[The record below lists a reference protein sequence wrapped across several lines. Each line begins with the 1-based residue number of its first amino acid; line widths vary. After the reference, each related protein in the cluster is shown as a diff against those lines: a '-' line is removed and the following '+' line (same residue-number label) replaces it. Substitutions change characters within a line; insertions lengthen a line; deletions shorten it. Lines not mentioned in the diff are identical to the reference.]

1 MKRIVQSLLVCA
13 WLFGWIAGPLPIQAD
28 VAFRARSET
37 GPSVARS
44 ETGPSVARSETGP
57 SIDRPAGIPDTYEL
71 AAENA
76 TFQLYFDRSTLAF
89 KVVDKRSGYVWH
101 SNLDE
106 TEPGDKLNKTWT
118 AFARSGISLDYLD
131 EKATPRRVSIT
142 TAAPEMTVATIDQGF
157 AAQVTFA
164 DIGISVG
171 ITVTLESAG
180 VRVAIPSASIAEAG
194 NVRLHMIYVYPFF
207 GATRND
213 AVPGYMLI
221 PDGCG
226 SLIRFAAQT
235 KAQTMFYGRYYGADL
250 GMTGA
255 LPFDPQVRPAQ
266 RLSLPVI
273 GMVHG
278 EKQSAVS
285 GVGRNAYL
293 AIVEKGAAYGE
304 LQAHPA
310 GIITNFNFIYN
321 VFIYNESYF
330 QPTNRAGA
338 GVTMIQPRTN
348 TFDVVIHYRFLTGD
362 DSDYVGMA
370 RSYQQYLLEQG
381 VLRPEKDTG
390 NDIGIRLEFLGAEKE
405 KVLFWQRAI
414 PMTTIAQMQAILTDL
429 ALPNPEVVIY
439 GWQPLG
445 AATMP
450 PTKLRVERAL
460 GSLRDVRALADDIA
474 AQGGR
479 LSLYLDPQAALQ
491 NESGYSR
498 RYDLAMSIMRSA
510 LQGASRN
517 KRTFYFNLEALA
529 RRYAALSAQVT
540 EELGAGLAVDG
551 LGFMLYSD
559 FRDGRFA
566 NREDA
571 IRAYQQLLAEDGAAA
586 FYRPNDYLWAYAA
599 AYYDVPI
606 ADSGYIYTSGAVPF
620 VQTVLAGYIPLY
632 GPALNFSSNV
642 QDDLLRHADFGV
654 YPSFFLT
661 HEGTTGIL
669 NTSSRWI
676 YTSSYQ
682 QWGDEVKRAYTWLNR
697 LLGPVRGQPIVAR
710 ETLAEGVTATC
721 YANGKQIIVNYTDQ
735 PVRIQ
740 GVDIPAKDAVL
751 LDSAVSRFLSTD
763 STDFNGYFP
772 YLGPKSTAHSEIFP
786 LCDLCVLGGPVREV
800 EP

>member
-1 MKRIVQSLLVCA
+1 MRRIAHSLLVCA
-13 WLFGWIAGPLPIQAD
+13 WLFGWIAGPLPIQAN
-28 VAFRARSET
+28 AAH
-37 GPSVARS
+37 
-44 ETGPSVARSETGP
+44 
-57 SIDRPAGIPDTYEL
+57 PAGIPDTYEL

-76 TFQLYFDRSTLAF
+76 NFQLYFDRSTLAF

-180 VRVAIPSASIAEAG
+180 VRVAIPSVSIAETG
-194 NVRLHMIYVYPFF
+194 NVRLYMIYVYPFF

-213 AVPGYMLI
+213 QVSGYMLI

-255 LPFDPQVRPAQ
+255 RPFDPQVRPAYP
-266 RLSLPVI
+266 LSLPVS

-278 EKQSAVS
+278 EKQ
-285 GVGRNAYL
+285 NAYI

-321 VFIYNESYF
+321 AFIYNESYF

-381 VLRPEKDTG
+381 VLRPENDAG
-390 NDIGIRLEFLGAEKE
+390 GDIGIRLEFLGAEKE

-414 PMTTIAQMQAILTDL
+414 PMTTIAQMQAILADL

-460 GSLRDVRALADDIA
+460 GTLRDARALADDIA

-517 KRTFYFNLEALA
+517 KRTFYFNLDALA
-529 RRYAALSAQVT
+529 RRYAALSAQAT

-571 IRAYQQLLAEDGAAA
+571 MRAYQGLLAEDGAATA
-586 FYRPNDYLWAYAA
+586 FYRPNDYLWAYTA

-606 ADSGYIYTSGAVPF
+606 ADSGYIYTSETVPF
-620 VQTVLAGYIPLY
+620 VQTVLSGYIPLY

-682 QWGDEVKRAYTWLNR
+682 QWGDEVKQAYTWLNR

-710 ETLAEGVTATC
+710 ETLADGVSATR

-751 LDSAVSRFLSTD
+751 LDSGISRFLSTD

-772 YLGPKSTAHSEIFP
+772 YLGPESTEHSEIFS
-786 LCDLCVLGGPVREV
+786 LCDLCVLGDPVREV
-800 EP
+800 TP

>member
-1 MKRIVQSLLVCA
+1 MKRIVHSLFVCA
-13 WLFGWIAGPLPIQAD
+13 WLFGWMAGPLP
-28 VAFRARSET
+28 VRAGVE
-37 GPSVARS
+37 
-44 ETGPSVARSETGP
+44 
-57 SIDRPAGIPDTYEL
+57 RPAGIPDSYDL

-106 TEPGDKLNKTWT
+106 AEPDDKLNRTWI

-131 EKATPRRVSIT
+131 EKATPRRASIT
-142 TAAPEMTVATIDQGF
+142 NANPEMTVAAIDQGF
-157 AAQVTFA
+157 TAQVTFA

-171 ITVTLESAG
+171 ITVTLEAAG
-180 VRVAIPSASIAEAG
+180 VRVEIPSASVSETGVA
-194 NVRLHMIYVYPFF
+194 RLHMIYMYPFF
-207 GATRND
+207 GATRD
-213 AVPGYMLI
+213 DQVPGYMVI

-250 GMTGA
+250 GMTGVR
-255 LPFDPQVRPAQ
+255 PFDPQVRPAYT
-266 RLSLPVI
+266 LSLPVM

-278 EKQSAVS
+278 EKQ
-285 GVGRNAYL
+285 NAYL

-310 GIITNFNFIYN
+310 GIITNFNFMYN
-321 VFIYNESYF
+321 AFIYNESYF

-348 TFDVVIHYRFLTGD
+348 AFDVVIHYRFITGA

-370 RSYQQYLLEQG
+370 RSYRQYLLEQG
-381 VLRPEKDTG
+381 ALEPVADG
-390 NDIGIRLEFLGAEKE
+390 GGDIGIRLEFLGAEKE
-405 KVLFWQRAI
+405 KVLFWQRPI
-414 PMTTIAQMQAILTDL
+414 PMTTVAQMQAILSDL

-439 GWQPLG
+439 GWQPRG
-445 AATMP
+445 AATLP
-450 PTKLRVERAL
+450 PTKLKLERAL
-460 GSLRDVRALADDIA
+460 GSLRDLRALSDSIA

-479 LSLYLDPQAALQ
+479 LSLYFDPQAALQ
-491 NESGYSR
+491 DEAGYSR
-498 RYDLAMSIMRSA
+498 RYDLAMSIMRTA

-517 KRTFYFNLEALA
+517 KRTFYFNLEALT

-540 EELGAGLAVDG
+540 EKLDAGLAVDG
-551 LGFMLYSD
+551 LGYTLYSD

-571 IRAYQQLLAEDGAAA
+571 IRAYQRLLAEDDGMAA
-586 FYRPNDYLWAYAA
+586 FYRPNDYLWAYTA
-599 AYYDVPI
+599 AYYDVPMM
-606 ADSGYIYTSGAVPF
+606 DSGYIYTSETVPF
-620 VQTVLAGYIPLY
+620 VQTVLAGYVPLY
-632 GPALNFSSNV
+632 GPALNFSANV

-661 HEGTTGIL
+661 HEGTAAIL

-682 QWGDEVKRAYTWLNR
+682 QWGDEVKRAYTWLNG

-710 ETLAEGVTATC
+710 ETLADGVTATR
-721 YANGKQIIVNYTDQ
+721 YANGKQIVVNYTAQ
-735 PVRIQ
+735 PVHIQ
-740 GVDIPAKDAVL
+740 GVDIPPKDAVL
-751 LDSAVSRFLSTD
+751 LDSAISECDIPPCDTPLTENAHATTRPTTTRLLS
-763 STDFNGYFP
+763 
-772 YLGPKSTAHSEIFP
+772 
-786 LCDLCVLGGPVREV
+786 EV
-800 EP
+800 TP

>member
-1 MKRIVQSLLVCA
+1 MRRIVHSLLVCA
-13 WLFGWIAGPLPIQAD
+13 WLFGWIAGPLPIQANA
-28 VAFRARSET
+28 VHPT
-37 GPSVARS
+37 
-44 ETGPSVARSETGP
+44 
-57 SIDRPAGIPDTYEL
+57 GIPDSYEL

-106 TEPGDKLNKTWT
+106 PEPGDKLNKTWT

-142 TAAPEMTVATIDQGF
+142 TAAPEMTVAAIDQGF

-180 VRVAIPSASIAEAG
+180 VRVAIPSASIAETG
-194 NVRLHMIYVYPFF
+194 NARLYMIYVYPFF
-207 GATRND
+207 GATRD
-213 AVPGYMLI
+213 DQIPGYMLI

-255 LPFDPQVRPAQ
+255 RPFDPQVRPAYP
-266 RLSLPVI
+266 LSLPVS

-278 EKQSAVS
+278 EKQ
-285 GVGRNAYL
+285 NAYI

-321 VFIYNESYF
+321 AFIYNESYF

-338 GVTMIQPRTN
+338 GVTMIQPRPN
-348 TFDVVIHYRFLTGD
+348 AFDVVIHYRFLTGD

-381 VLRPEKDTG
+381 ALRPENDAG
-390 NDIGIRLEFLGAEKE
+390 GDIGIRLEFLGAEKE

-414 PMTTIAQMQAILTDL
+414 PMTTIAQMQAILADL

-460 GSLRDVRALADDIA
+460 GSLRDARALADDIA

-491 NESGYSR
+491 DEGGNSRRYSR

-517 KRTFYFNLEALA
+517 KRTFYFNLDALA
-529 RRYAALSAQVT
+529 RRYAALSAQAT

-571 IRAYQQLLAEDGAAA
+571 MRAYQGLLAEDGAAMA
-586 FYRPNDYLWAYAA
+586 FYRPNDYLWAYTA

-606 ADSGYIYTSGAVPF
+606 ADSGYIYTSETVPF
-620 VQTVLAGYIPLY
+620 VQTALSGYVPLY

-697 LLGPVRGQPIVAR
+697 LLGPVRGQPVVAR
-710 ETLAEGVTATC
+710 ETLADGVTATR
-721 YANGKQIIVNYTDQ
+721 YANGKQVVVNYTDQ

-740 GVDIPAKDAVL
+740 GVDIPAEDAVL
-751 LDSAVSRFLSTD
+751 LDSAIARFLSTD
-763 STDFNGYFP
+763 STEFRSHREHRALKGF
-772 YLGPKSTAHSEIFP
+772 F
-786 LCDLCVLGGPVREV
+786 LCDLCVLGGNFWEV
-800 EP
+800 TP